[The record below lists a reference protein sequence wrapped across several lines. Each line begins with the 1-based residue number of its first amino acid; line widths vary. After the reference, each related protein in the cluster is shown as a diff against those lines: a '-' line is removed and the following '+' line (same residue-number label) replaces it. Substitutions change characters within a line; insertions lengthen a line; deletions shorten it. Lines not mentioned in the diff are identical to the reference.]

1 MKPRLFDASS
11 IIILIKMRSRV
22 FRHVT
27 EDFRILPLTIFEI
40 GNVFRAEAYL
50 TKTTSPEKAAVM
62 LDGISGIV
70 KKMRT
75 QNLDVDDP
83 VKVLNLAG
91 KCGLTFYD
99 AAYLNAAM
107 VSGYTLVTEDRKLA
121 REASKEGIEVLTA
134 ADIQE
139 SFSKDR

>member
-1 MKPRLFDASS
+1 
-11 IIILIKMRSRV
+11 
-22 FRHVT
+22 
-27 EDFRILPLTIFEI
+27 
-40 GNVFRAEAYL
+40 
-50 TKTTSPEKAAVM
+50 M

-107 VSGYTLVTEDRKLA
+107 VSGYTLVTEERKLA